1 MNWLERSLNVSF
13 TVKHVSSAVAITGCS
28 GVKYGLGEAKLSW
41 FLTPRQNIVGGIA
54 NSENLPVNGQFC
66 SVDITQSSHPGVHKF
81 GADD

>member
-41 FLTPRQNIVGGIA
+41 FLTPRQNIGKI
-54 NSENLPVNGQFC
+54 NIW
-66 SVDITQSSHPGVHKF
+66 SVSRSLFESTVHL
-81 GADD
+81 